1 MTIIEQTDEIAE
13 RPWIDLKT
21 TYDVEAWIDNYNWE
35 LQRHIKNP
43 NAAGYRTCFRLVHN
57 GQIYLHT
64 TQDAILLDVTPE
76 AEWVM
81 PTMISAATGIAA
93 PPSQIWVLPEDKLTQ
108 LIMGLSSLIASS
120 SIVISHSYKAKK

>member
-1 MTIIEQTDEIAE
+1 MTIIEQTDEITE

-43 NAAGYRTCFRLVHN
+43 NAAGYGTCFRLVHG

-76 AEWVM
+76 AEWVV
-81 PTMISAATGIAA
+81 PVISAATGIAA

-108 LIMGLSSLIASS
+108 LIMGLSGLIASS